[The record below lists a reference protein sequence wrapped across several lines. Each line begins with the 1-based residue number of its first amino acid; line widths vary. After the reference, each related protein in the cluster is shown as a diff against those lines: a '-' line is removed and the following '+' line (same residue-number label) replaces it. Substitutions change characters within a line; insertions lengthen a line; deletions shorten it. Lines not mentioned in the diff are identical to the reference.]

1 MIVRS
6 ANPFLERDGPTARR
20 RRRSAASWA
29 ICQMRLRTVRM
40 TSASGRRE
48 RQGET
53 RLPPSRRERGVSRDR
68 RCSIMER
75 KARRVFGIH
84 YSISNGRDSVSD
96 VQWSQA
102 LTLVLVSASPPTAHG
117 STYIGVELPFCSSPA
132 IHPMS
137 SMRRACLLWPGSS
150 ISLCPVPRLLRR
162 SPPGVHG
169 LQSSRLRIR
178 RRTHARRSSAGNGH
192 AVRAYARVTR
202 AHGLRAGRQKGTG
215 GHRARAAGAP
225 EGTACV
231 TRHARCAP
239 SHRRTLALSHR
250 WCCGARSAAAAPWY
264 CTVRAHPLRRI
275 REVSCWE

>member
-1 MIVRS
+1 
-6 ANPFLERDGPTARR
+6 
-20 RRRSAASWA
+20 
-29 ICQMRLRTVRM
+29 MRLRTVRM

-75 KARRVFGIH
+75 KARRVFDIH

-137 SMRRACLLWPGSS
+137 SMRRACLLWPGAS
-150 ISLCPVPRLLRR
+150 IALPPISRPPSLVFCAKA
-162 SPPGVHG
+162 
-169 LQSSRLRIR
+169 LQGSTVSSRVGF
-178 RRTHARRSSAGNGH
+178 AFAGG
-192 AVRAYARVTR
+192 
-202 AHGLRAGRQKGTG
+202 
-215 GHRARAAGAP
+215 
-225 EGTACV
+225 
-231 TRHARCAP
+231 
-239 SHRRTLALSHR
+239 RTLA
-250 WCCGARSAAAAPWY
+250 AAAQGTGTPSAP
-264 CTVRAHPLRRI
+264 TS
-275 REVSCWE
+275 VSQGRTA